1 MERVT
6 GIEPAQLA
14 WKRLNPK
21 NKSCVIITCHAQT
34 TLKQS

>member
-14 WKRLNPK
+14 WKFK
-21 NKSCVIITCHAQT
+21 NLKNFPNAIFACHAQI
-34 TLKQS
+34 TLK

>member
-14 WKRLNPK
+14 WKRKILK
-21 NKSCVIITCHAQT
+21 NKPNAIFTCHA
-34 TLKQS
+34 

>member
-14 WKRLNPK
+14 WKFLQIK
-21 NKSCVIITCHAQT
+21 NILCRSF
-34 TLKQS
+34 SD